1 MRRFSLLLAA
11 ALLVTPALGQAQDKP
26 AGPTFE
32 PYGFAL
38 LHAFF
43 ADGIFVN
50 KDNAYQVQR
59 GGAAAADSTGFYQFS
74 VRGSRLG
81 FRVGNLNT
89 GYLGATGSL
98 VLEYDVQGGF
108 FVGTGGTLAPATTRS
123 WLSPGMRLR
132 LANGKLDW
140 KTDYGAWQLLFGQ
153 DFGLLG
159 PVFANSV
166 TYGTDP
172 VFVRAGKIY
181 IRSPQAR
188 LTYSN
193 TFDMVTVNLAAAALA
208 AIESDA
214 DAVDYGPG
222 NKSRMPSLEA
232 RAMVTVKPDK
242 DIFGTVNVAYHMHT
256 RRYTDAA
263 TKRDLDASILSFGLD
278 ATLTQ
283 YAQVK
288 GEYYMNEGADDTY
301 LGILG
306 PKTGANLAAFK
317 LIKSTGYWAQL
328 TLKPIPE
335 LWIAGG
341 FGNEKADNSSKS
353 ALAVNTWFEN
363 TQTHVALISNAS
375 KNLAI
380 GLEYVMVES
389 KYTSAAGAA
398 DQKSKANQLSL
409 STRFSF

>member
-1 MRRFSLLLAA
+1 MRRISLLLAA
-11 ALLVTPALGQAQDKP
+11 ALLVTPALGKAQDKP

-108 FVGTGGTLAPATTRS
+108 FVGATNTRS

-140 KTDYGAWQLLFGQ
+140 KTDYGNWQVLFGQ

-193 TFDMVTVNLAAAALA
+193 TFDMVTLNLAAAALA
-208 AIESDA
+208 AIEADA

-222 NKSRMPSLEA
+222 NKSRMPSLEG

-242 DIFGTVNVAYHMHT
+242 DFFGTVNAAYHRHT
-256 RRYTDAA
+256 RRYPVAA
-263 TKRDLDASILSFGLD
+263 SKRDIDASIASFGLD
-278 ATLTQ
+278 ATLSQ

-288 GEYYMNEGADDTY
+288 GEYYMNDGADDSY
-301 LGILG
+301 LGILAG
-306 PKTGANLAAFK
+306 NVKPTLADPTTYKNL
-317 LIKSTGYWAQL
+317 KSTGYWAQL

-341 FGNEKADNSSKS
+341 YGTEKAENASK
-353 ALAVNTWFEN
+353 ALVAANTWFQN

-375 KNLAI
+375 KNLAF
-380 GLEYVMVES
+380 GLEYIMVES

-398 DQKSKANQLSL
+398 DQKAKANQVSF